1 MVVGNFERALLGFHE
16 QRLVTEGVILVNA
29 VVLTLLLLLGVSGDR
44 PVEPIPAVSGP
55 YAIRKAIVVSVVAMT
70 IGVLL
75 DFAIVRAI
83 HGDRFA
89 GHAGYHNRFDPKAKA
104 P

>member
-1 MVVGNFERALLGFHE
+1 
-16 QRLVTEGVILVNA
+16 
-29 VVLTLLLLLGVSGDR
+29 
-44 PVEPIPAVSGP
+44 
-55 YAIRKAIVVSVVAMT
+55 VVSVVAMT